1 MRVFRGV
8 FVFLVLAAPA
18 MATPDPPP
26 PAGFSGTQYIDGAGC
41 VFQREGRGWQ
51 PRLDGRGQQIC
62 GFPPTMSYRSE
73 AATDAPATSVEE
85 RLFEQL
91 STELRDGEFVADRRP
106 AEPRDAPPPSG
117 PGAIQRDIQARLA
130 NIAALKAEVSGGADS
145 GLCALLGYS
154 AGEPAGLRY
163 DRDVTQGLC
172 PGMSAAIPSARLGSV
187 AVAAPVPVPVPAAAP
202 KAAPKPVAAVPPKR
216 PENAPAKPERV
227 AKKPSTPAP
236 EMIPAHA
243 RHIQVGAFQDSDSA
257 MAAARRLAA
266 AGHNVGRIYRRQN
279 GQELQIITVGPFAD
293 RQALVR
299 ALARLR
305 AGGFPRAQ
313 PR

>member
-1 MRVFRGV
+1 MQVLRGV

-62 GFPPTMSYRSE
+62 GFPPTMSYRSA
-73 AATDAPATSVEE
+73 AATDAPVASVEE

-117 PGAIQRDIQARLA
+117 PGAIQRDIQTRFA
-130 NIAALKAEVSGGADS
+130 NSAALKAEVAGGADS

-172 PGMSAAIPSARLGSV
+172 PGMSAVIPSARLGS
-187 AVAAPVPVPVPAAAP
+187 AAT
-202 KAAPKPVAAVPPKR
+202 AAPKPAPAPVATVPPKR
-216 PENAPAKPERV
+216 QETAQAKPQQV
-227 AKKPSTPAP
+227 AKKLTTPAP

-243 RHIQVGAFQDSDSA
+243 RYIQVGAFQDSDGA
-257 MAAARRLAA
+257 MAVARRLAA
-266 AGHNVGRIYRRQN
+266 AGHNVGRVYRRQN

-299 ALARLR
+299 TLARLR
-305 AGGFPRAQ
+305 SGGFPRAQ